1 VNGVKF
7 MQMSHQESFINY
19 LKYEK
24 RYSHLT
30 AVAYKKDLDQ
40 FIEFFIKTVGDFNVE
55 GINDKIVR
63 KWIVDLMD
71 SGLSARTVNKKIS
84 ALKSFYKYLL
94 RLEVVKENNLV
105 NVIVPKVRK
114 KLPQFVEEKQLDH
127 LLDDGFFG
135 NDFESL
141 RDKLILSLLY
151 GTGIRLSELMHLK
164 DADVSQAEFLI
175 KVLGKRNKERII
187 PYPRGLNVLIDQYKT
202 ERTMLFG
209 SHVSYLLL
217 TSKGNPPYEK
227 LIYRVVLKY
236 LNLVTTIDR
245 KSPHVL
251 RHTFATHLL
260 NRGADLNAVKELLG
274 HSNLSATQI
283 YTHTSLEKIQKV
295 YRQAHPRS

>member
-1 VNGVKF
+1 
-7 MQMSHQESFINY
+7 MSHQESFINY

-40 FIEFFIKTVGDFNVE
+40 FEEFFVKTIGDFNVD
-55 GINDKIVR
+55 GINDKIARMWV
-63 KWIVDLMD
+63 VELMD
-71 SGLSARTVNKKIS
+71 NGISARTVNKKIS

-94 RLEVVKENNLV
+94 RLEVVKENKLV

-114 KLPQFVEEKQLDH
+114 KLPQFVEEKSLDH

-135 NDFESL
+135 NDFEAL
-141 RDKLILSLLY
+141 RDKLIVSLLY

-164 DADVSQAEFLI
+164 DADIYTTEFLI

-187 PYPRGLNVLIDQYKT
+187 PYPRSLNLLIEQYKS
-202 ERTMLFG
+202 ERTQLFG
-209 SHVSYLLL
+209 TPVQCLLL
-217 TSKGNPPYEK
+217 TSKGNPIYEK
-227 LIYRVVLKY
+227 LIYRVVCK
-236 LNLVTTIDR
+236 NLTMVTTIEQ

-251 RHTFATHLL
+251 RHTFATHML

>member
-1 VNGVKF
+1 
-7 MQMSHQESFINY
+7 MSHQESFINY
-19 LKYEK
+19 LKYER

-30 AVAYKKDLDQ
+30 AIAYKKDLDQ
-40 FIEFFIKTVGDFNVE
+40 FEEFYVKTVGDFHVE
-55 GINDKIVR
+55 GINDKVVR
-63 KWIVDLMD
+63 GWVIELMD
-71 SGLSARTVNKKIS
+71 NGISARTVNKKIS

-94 RLEVVKENNLV
+94 RLELVKENNLV

-114 KLPQFVEEKQLDH
+114 KLPHFVEEKSLDH

-135 NDFESL
+135 NDFEAL

-151 GTGIRLSELMHLK
+151 GTGIRLAELMHLK
-164 DADVSQAEFLI
+164 DADIYQAEFLL

-187 PYPRGLNVLIDQYKT
+187 PYPRSLNLLIEQYKN
-202 ERTMLFG
+202 ERTQLFG
-209 SHVSYLLL
+209 NSVPCLLL
-217 TSKGNPPYEK
+217 TSKGKPVYEK
-227 LIYRVVLKY
+227 LIYRVVTKNLA
-236 LNLVTTIDR
+236 LVTTIDK

-283 YTHTSLEKIQKV
+283 YTHTSLDKIQKI

>member
-1 VNGVKF
+1 
-7 MQMSHQESFINY
+7 M
-19 LKYEK
+19 
-24 RYSHLT
+24 T

-40 FIEFFIKTVGDFNVE
+40 FEEFFVKTIGDFNVE
-55 GINDKIVR
+55 GINDKVAR
-63 KWIVDLMD
+63 MWVVEMMD
-71 SGLSARTVNKKIS
+71 KGLSSRTVNKKIS

-94 RLEVVKENNLV
+94 RLEVVQNDNLV

-114 KLPQFVEEKQLDH
+114 KLPQFVEEKSLNH

-135 NDFESL
+135 KDFEAL

-164 DADVSQAEFLI
+164 DADVYQSEFLI

-187 PYPRGLNVLIDQYKT
+187 PYPRSLNSLIEQYRE
-202 ERTMLFG
+202 ERTKLFG
-209 SHVSYLLL
+209 TPVCCLLL
-217 TSKGNPPYEK
+217 TIKGKPVYEK
-227 LIYRVVLKY
+227 LIYRVVSGKLA
-236 LNLVTTIDR
+236 LVTTIDK

-260 NRGADLNAVKELLG
+260 NRGADLNAVKEMLG
-274 HSNLSATQI
+274 HSNLSATQV
-283 YTHTSLEKIQKV
+283 YTHTSMDKIQKV

>member
-1 VNGVKF
+1 
-7 MQMSHQESFINY
+7 MSHQESFINY

-24 RYSHLT
+24 RYSLLT

-40 FIEFFIKTVGDFNVE
+40 FEEFFIKTIGDFNVE

-63 KWIVDLMD
+63 SWIVELMD
-71 SGLSARTVNKKIS
+71 SGMSARTVNKKVS

-105 NVIVPKVRK
+105 NIFVPKIRK

-135 NDFESL
+135 NDFEAL
-141 RDKLILSLLY
+141 RDKLIISLLY

-164 DADVSQAEFLI
+164 DSDLFQSEFLI
-175 KVLGKRNKERII
+175 KVLGKRNKERIV
-187 PYPRGLNVLIDQYKT
+187 PYPRSLNSLIEQYKT
-202 ERTMLFG
+202 KRSQTFG
-209 SHVSYLLL
+209 LPVPYLLL
-217 TSKGNPPYEK
+217 TLKGKPVYEK

-236 LNLVTTIDR
+236 LTLVTTIEQ

-295 YRQAHPRS
+295 YKQAHPRS